1 MATGHEHDEAV
12 DQAML
17 AHGRERFADHS
28 VTTASPSRVVVMCF
42 ERIERDLQG
51 AATALQI
58 QDLAEASQLIGHA
71 QDIISHLLD
80 GIEASDWEY
89 AGELSSIYSW
99 CYGELLSA
107 IAYKSIQKVNRVR
120 EMLANLG
127 GAFTQAAAAVAPQTG
142 AAQGAQLRA
151 RA

>member
-1 MATGHEHDEAV
+1 MATGQEHDEAV

-28 VTTASPSRVVVMCF
+28 VSTASPSRVVVMCF

-58 QDLAEASQLIGHA
+58 NDLAEASQLIGHA

-80 GIEASDWEY
+80 GIESSDWEY

-107 IAYKSIQKVNRVR
+107 IAYKSVHKVDRVR
-120 EMLANLG
+120 TMLANLG
-127 GAFTQAAAAVAPQTG
+127 GAFSQAAASVAPPNG
-142 AAQGAQLRA
+142 ATQGAQLRA